1 MPVAPAAAIITAGL
15 RPDLFHDSG
24 SRIISRH
31 LLIALLAILMLAGCA
46 FRLDGLSVE
55 SLSEDE
61 LNKLSAAADYRARG
75 LTTANG
81 EHPFL
86 MKALLTASLFAAEEW
101 NKSALVVAHP
111 ESLRINVEAALRFP
125 VALFGA
131 GTALLIYLIAAELF
145 GTEVGLIAAALWAFD
160 PLAIGLN
167 RIAKEDTFLLF
178 FFLLAN
184 VFWLRG
190 QRVAESEPSRNPE
203 PYYWATG
210 AAYGAMLASKYAPF
224 LLPVSLC
231 YNYIFQRMKGT
242 RWVIGKP
249 RYLKMIAVMC
259 VVFVICNPTILLPG
273 VWHEMKVFA
282 GERIGHDSYEFMGQL
297 YPHRMTDWFKGVPWH
312 FYFFLIAVKLPLPA
326 LLGFIV
332 GMPLLFRRRLGD
344 GRFFL
349 LFWMFYWA
357 LAFVFGGGKFIRYF
371 TVALPAVLIASAIGI
386 RFVASLITRLF
397 AKLSAKFSAS
407 DDAGFYARSALAS
420 LCILCSAWASAS
432 AAPHYRLY
440 TNLLGGGKAGAGRYF
455 PHDEF
460 YDSSMG
466 QVMFEIA
473 RRASPGARVA
483 SESPAVADYYAH
495 QANRADLTSVSL
507 SDSSALRDLKA
518 GDLIVVERGRRY
530 FSNDALLK
538 ALHQSAT
545 PALQVTLD
553 DVPSVEVYILD
564 QSSLSIVAAHAQR

>member
-1 MPVAPAAAIITAGL
+1 LPAPPTAAIVTAGL
-15 RPDLFHDSG
+15 RPDLFKDSG

-31 LLIALLAILMLAGCA
+31 ILTALLAIFLLAGCA

-61 LNKLSAAADYRARG
+61 LNKLNAAADYRAHG

-86 MKALLTASLFAAEEW
+86 MKALLTASLFAVEQW
-101 NKSALVVAHP
+101 NQSAPASARP
-111 ESLRINVEAALRFP
+111 DALRIPVEAALRFP

-131 GTALLIYLIAAELF
+131 GTALLIYLVAAELF

-184 VFWLRG
+184 IFWLRG

-203 PYYWATG
+203 PYYWTTG

-242 RWVIGKP
+242 RWVIGKR

-259 VVFVICNPTILLPG
+259 VFFVICNPTILLPG

-297 YPHRMTDWFKGVPWH
+297 YPHRMTDWLDGVPWY

-349 LFWMFYWA
+349 LFWMLLWA
-357 LAFVFGGGKFIRYF
+357 ISFVFGGGKFIRYF

-386 RFVASLITRLF
+386 HFLARLIASLMTRLF
-397 AKLSAKFSAS
+397 AKLFAS
-407 DDAGFYARSALAS
+407 DAAGFYARSSLAS
-420 LCILCSAWASAS
+420 LCILCSALASAS

-440 TNLLGGGKAGAGRYF
+440 TNVLGGGKAGAGRYF

-473 RRASPGARVA
+473 RRAGPGARVA

-495 QANRADLTSVSL
+495 RAGRADLASVSL
-507 SDSSALRDLKA
+507 SDRSALRDLQA
-518 GDLIVVERGRRY
+518 GDFIVVERGRRY
-530 FSNDALLK
+530 FSNDALLG

-545 PALQVTLD
+545 PAFQVTLD

-564 QSSLSIVAAHAQR
+564 QSTLPIVAAQAQR